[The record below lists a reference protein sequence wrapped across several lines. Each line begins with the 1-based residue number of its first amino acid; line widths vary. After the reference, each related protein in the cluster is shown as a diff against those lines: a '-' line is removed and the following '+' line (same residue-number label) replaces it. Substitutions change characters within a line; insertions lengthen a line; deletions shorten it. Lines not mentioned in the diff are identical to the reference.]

1 MTDGYFD
8 ESDHN
13 YVPGVISYEYN
24 KTVPEVKMG
33 QDVDWEALQ
42 KGLPEGAEKDITVRK
57 IQQRIMTQPLISVNS
72 GKI

>member
-1 MTDGYFD
+1 MIRKNAFVTDGYFD

-33 QDVDWEALQ
+33 QDLT
-42 KGLPEGAEKDITVRK
+42 GRLC
-57 IQQRIMTQPLISVNS
+57 
-72 GKI
+72 

>member
-1 MTDGYFD
+1 MNQKKNAFVTDGYFD

-33 QDVDWEALQ
+33 QDF
-42 KGLPEGAEKDITVRK
+42 
-57 IQQRIMTQPLISVNS
+57 
-72 GKI
+72 